1 MDNIFIYYGLTIL
14 AVVVTT
20 LAQAYIRITYKRYS
34 EVENKKNMTGKDA
47 ARLVLDK
54 NGLGNVKVVEVSGY
68 LSDHYDPR
76 KKEVRL
82 STSNYRDSSISS
94 VAVACHECGHAIQD
108 KVGYTFMRIRAALV
122 PLVNFSSYVGYI
134 AIVLGLLFSL
144 MNLVW
149 IGILLEVVILLFQI
163 VTLPVEINASKRAL
177 KEINSLDILD
187 ANELEDGRS
196 VLIAAALTYVASV
209 ASTLIEILRL
219 ILIFGRDN
227 D

>member
-54 NGLGNVKVVEVSGY
+54 NGLSNVKVVEVSGY

-177 KEINSLDILD
+177 KEINNLDILD

>member
-54 NGLGNVKVVEVSGY
+54 NGLSNVKVVEVSGY